1 MIIGVFLGVVLEYFI
16 DVSLISSLERE
27 NRILRDKL
35 TQYHVKHDKVEVI
48 DLPQADRTYHKPF

>member
-35 TQYHVKHDKVEVI
+35 TQYHMKHDKVEVI
-48 DLPQADRTYHKPF
+48 NLPKADRTYHQPF

>member
-35 TQYHVKHDKVEVI
+35 TQYHNRVDKVEII
-48 DLPQADRTYHKPF
+48 DLPQADRTYHQPF

>member
-35 TQYHVKHDKVEVI
+35 TQYHMKHDKVEVI
-48 DLPQADRTYHKPF
+48 DLPQADRTYHQPF